1 MTQHQCIMKPKFHQV
16 PKQSDNTF
24 RIRHDLLP
32 NFGTI
37 WHYHPEIELHY
48 VIKGQGLKF
57 IGDNISNFQED
68 EMVLLG
74 SNLPHTWKCSIN
86 KQSDHYVEALV
97 LHFHPDSLGKEFLHI
112 PETSD
117 LLKLLNTSKSGLY
130 IVGETKAQIRNL
142 MVKMHESSRL
152 RKIIF
157 LLEIF
162 ELLASS
168 CEYKL
173 ISHEYA
179 QHKYNSIDEE
189 RMNNIFNY
197 TFKNFQEK
205 IYIEDIANIA
215 NLSVTSFCR
224 YFKQMTNK
232 SYFDFLT
239 EVRLN
244 HACRLLIN
252 SNFAIKQIA
261 EESGFE
267 NSSNFYRHFKIL
279 KKCTPKAYIQQFN

>member
-1 MTQHQCIMKPKFHQV
+1 MKPKFHQV
-16 PKQSDNTF
+16 PKQSDHTF
-24 RIRHDLLP
+24 RIRHDLMP

-74 SNLPHTWKCSIN
+74 SNIPHTWKCNFTDVSE
-86 KQSDHYVEALV
+86 HYVEAFV
-97 LHFHPDSLGKEFLHI
+97 LQYHPDAFGKEFLHI

-117 LLKLLNTSKSGLY
+117 LLKLFNTSKAGLY
-130 IVGETKAQIRNL
+130 ILGETKQCIKAL
-142 MVKMHESSRL
+142 MIKMHESSRL
-152 RKIIF
+152 RKIIY

-162 ELLASS
+162 DTLASS
-168 CEYKL
+168 NEYQL
-173 ISHEYA
+173 ITQEYA
-179 QHKYNSIDEE
+179 INKYNSIDEE
-189 RMNNIFNY
+189 RMNSIFNY
-197 TFKNFQEK
+197 TFKNFQDK

-224 YFKQMTNK
+224 YFKQMTKK

-267 NSSNFYRHFKIL
+267 NSSNYYRHFKIW
-279 KKCTPKAYIQQFN
+279 KKCTPKSYIQQFS